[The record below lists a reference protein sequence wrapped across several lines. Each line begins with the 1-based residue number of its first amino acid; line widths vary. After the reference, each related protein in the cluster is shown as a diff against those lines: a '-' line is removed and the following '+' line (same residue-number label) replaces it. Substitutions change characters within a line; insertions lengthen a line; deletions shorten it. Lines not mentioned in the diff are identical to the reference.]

1 MRVRRRLAA
10 LLALTLL
17 MIIPLAGCQGGE
29 DESSSPVLVVATP
42 TPKADLSTLNIV
54 MPENV
59 ETLHPLRATQR
70 EVRSLL
76 GLVYESLLTYDEE
89 GNPTGGLAASME
101 PDDTAK
107 VWTVKLRTQASWQ
120 GSGRPISADDVIF
133 TLDLIRQIGQEGAY
147 ASVLDYLEN
156 WEKVDDTTVRISC
169 KHGFMGNQMALDFP
183 IVPMDAGFTA
193 DSAPNPGVGTGP
205 YVLGELKEGESLTLT
220 VNPSWWKQ
228 QPSIK
233 TIVAHRYPD
242 TQTASTSL
250 MLRQLDVVQTDDV
263 VTDQYSYAGDVNTYE
278 YVTPYFEFLAFNMAS
293 PNVADVRFRQAVA
306 YSLNR
311 KEIASDVYMNHVTLA
326 DSPFFP
332 GNALLKEEAALE
344 QDVAQAQSLLTAMGW
359 NNQTQLTLLTY
370 DNKQDPVRQEAA
382 NLIARQ
388 LGEQGIIVNV
398 IAKSGDEFT
407 KDLEEGNYDLLLAG
421 WYLGEVPDMS
431 FGLSSAGEGNVTGY
445 NSPAMDQK
453 LAALLESGSSGFA
466 DALAAVKAQ
475 LAEDVPLVSLYFR
488 NHTLLT
494 TAQIKGVGRVEED
507 NAFISI
513 DQWIVGQSE

>member
-1 MRVRRRLAA
+1 MRAKRRLAA
-10 LLALTLL
+10 LLALLL
-17 MIIPLAGCQGGE
+17 LAVPLAACQGDG
-29 DESSSPVLVVATP
+29 DQASSPVLVVATP
-42 TPKADLSTLNIV
+42 TPKADLSTLHIV

-76 GLVYESLLTYDEE
+76 GLVYESLLTYDGE
-89 GNPTGGLAASME
+89 GNPTGGLAASLE
-101 PDDTAK
+101 PDETAK

-120 GSGRPISADDVIF
+120 GSGRPLSADDVIF
-133 TLDLIRQIGQEGAY
+133 TLDLIRQIGEDGAY

-156 WEKVDDTTVRISC
+156 WEKVDETTVRISC

-205 YVLGELKEGESLTLT
+205 YTMGELQEGENLTLT

-233 TIVAHRYPD
+233 TVVAHRYPD
-242 TQTASTSL
+242 TQTASTSV

-293 PNVADVRFRQAVA
+293 PNVSDIRLRQAVA

-326 DSPFFP
+326 DSPLFP
-332 GNALLKEEAALE
+332 GNALLKEEASLE
-344 QDVAQAQSLLTAMGW
+344 QDAAQAQSLLAAMGW
-359 NNQTQLTLLTY
+359 NSQIQLTLLTY
-370 DNKQDPVRQEAA
+370 DNKQDPLRLEAA

-388 LGEQGIIVNV
+388 LGEQGITVQV
-398 IAKSGDEFT
+398 VAKSGDAFT
-407 KDLEEGNYDLLLAG
+407 QELEGGNFDLLLAG
-421 WYLGEVPDMS
+421 WYLGEVPDLS
-431 FGLSSAGEGNVTGY
+431 FALSSTGEGNVTGY
-445 NSPAMDQK
+445 ASAAMDQK
-453 LAALLESGSSGFA
+453 LAALLESGSSGF
-466 DALAAVKAQ
+466 DSALAAVKDQ
-475 LAEDVPLVSLYFR
+475 LAEDMPLISLYFR

-494 TAQIKGVGRVEED
+494 AAQVKGVGRVEED
-507 NAFISI
+507 NAFLSI

>member
-1 MRVRRRLAA
+1 MRAKRRLAA
-10 LLALTLL
+10 LLALLL
-17 MIIPLAGCQGGE
+17 LAVPLAACQGDG
-29 DESSSPVLVVATP
+29 DQASSPVLVVATP
-42 TPKADLSTLNIV
+42 TPKADLSTLHIV

-76 GLVYESLLTYDEE
+76 GLVYESLLTYDGE
-89 GNPTGGLAASME
+89 GNPTGGLAASLE
-101 PDDTAK
+101 PDETAK

-120 GSGRPISADDVIF
+120 GSGRPLSADDVIF
-133 TLDLIRQIGQEGAY
+133 TLDLIRQIGGDGAY

-156 WEKVDDTTVRISC
+156 WEKVDETTVRISC

-205 YVLGELKEGESLTLT
+205 YTMGELQEGENLTLT
-220 VNPSWWKQ
+220 ANPSWWKQ

-233 TIVAHRYPD
+233 TVVAHRYPD
-242 TQTASTSL
+242 TQTASTSV

-293 PNVADVRFRQAVA
+293 PNVSDIRLRQAVA

-332 GNALLKEEAALE
+332 GNALLKEEASLE
-344 QDVAQAQSLLTAMGW
+344 QDAAQAQSLLAAMGW
-359 NNQTQLTLLTY
+359 NSQIQLTLLTY
-370 DNKQDPVRQEAA
+370 DNKQDPLRLEAA

-388 LGEQGIIVNV
+388 LGEQGITVQV
-398 IAKSGDEFT
+398 VAKSGDAFT
-407 KDLEEGNYDLLLAG
+407 QELEGGNFDLLLAG
-421 WYLGEVPDMS
+421 WYLGEVPDLS
-431 FGLSSAGEGNVTGY
+431 FALSSAGEGNVTGY
-445 NSPAMDQK
+445 ASAAMDQK
-453 LAALLESGSSGFA
+453 LAALLESGSSGF
-466 DALAAVKAQ
+466 DGALAAVKDQ
-475 LAEDVPLVSLYFR
+475 LAEDMPLISLYFR

-494 TAQIKGVGRVEED
+494 AAQVKGVGRVEED
-507 NAFISI
+507 NAFLSI

>member
-1 MRVRRRLAA
+1 MRAKRRLAA
-10 LLALTLL
+10 LLALLL
-17 MIIPLAGCQGGE
+17 LAVPLAACQGDG
-29 DESSSPVLVVATP
+29 DQASSPVLVVATP
-42 TPKADLSTLNIV
+42 TPKADLSTLHIV

-76 GLVYESLLTYDEE
+76 GLVYESLLTYDGE
-89 GNPTGGLAASME
+89 GNPTGGLAASLE
-101 PDDTAK
+101 PDETAK

-120 GSGRPISADDVIF
+120 GSGRPLSADDVIF
-133 TLDLIRQIGQEGAY
+133 TLDLIRQIGEDGAY

-156 WEKVDDTTVRISC
+156 WEKVDETTVRISC

-205 YVLGELKEGESLTLT
+205 YTMGELQEGENLTLT
-220 VNPSWWKQ
+220 ANPSWWKQ

-233 TIVAHRYPD
+233 TVVAHRYPD
-242 TQTASTSL
+242 TQTASTSV

-293 PNVADVRFRQAVA
+293 PNVSDVRLRQAVA

-332 GNALLKEEAALE
+332 GNALLKEEASLE
-344 QDVAQAQSLLTAMGW
+344 QDAAQAQSLLAAMGW
-359 NNQTQLTLLTY
+359 NSQIQLTLLTY
-370 DNKQDPVRQEAA
+370 DNKQDPLRLEAA

-388 LGEQGIIVNV
+388 LGEQGITVQV
-398 IAKSGDEFT
+398 VAKSGDAFT
-407 KDLEEGNYDLLLAG
+407 QELEGGNFDLLLAG
-421 WYLGEVPDMS
+421 WYLGEVPDLS
-431 FGLSSAGEGNVTGY
+431 FALSSTGEGNVTGY
-445 NSPAMDQK
+445 ASAAMDQK
-453 LAALLESGSSGFA
+453 LAALLESGSSGF
-466 DALAAVKAQ
+466 DSALAAVKDQ
-475 LAEDVPLVSLYFR
+475 LAEDMPLISLYFR

-494 TAQIKGVGRVEED
+494 AAQVKGVGRVEED
-507 NAFISI
+507 NAFLSI

>member
-1 MRVRRRLAA
+1 MRAKRRLAA
-10 LLALTLL
+10 LLALLL
-17 MIIPLAGCQGGE
+17 LAVPLAACQGDG
-29 DESSSPVLVVATP
+29 DQASSPVLVVATP
-42 TPKADLSTLNIV
+42 TPKADLSTLHIV

-76 GLVYESLLTYDEE
+76 GLVYESLLTYDGE
-89 GNPTGGLAASME
+89 GNPTGGLAASLE
-101 PDDTAK
+101 PDETAK

-120 GSGRPISADDVIF
+120 GSGRPLSADDVIF
-133 TLDLIRQIGQEGAY
+133 TLDLIRQIGEDGAY

-156 WEKVDDTTVRISC
+156 WEKVDETTVRISC

-205 YVLGELKEGESLTLT
+205 YTMGELQEGENLTLT

-233 TIVAHRYPD
+233 TVVAHRYPD
-242 TQTASTSL
+242 TQTASTSV

-293 PNVADVRFRQAVA
+293 PNVSDIRLRQAVA

-332 GNALLKEEAALE
+332 GNALLKEEASLE
-344 QDVAQAQSLLTAMGW
+344 QDAAQAQSLLAAMGW
-359 NNQTQLTLLTY
+359 NSQIQLTLLTY
-370 DNKQDPVRQEAA
+370 DNKQDPLRLEAA

-388 LGEQGIIVNV
+388 LGEQGITVQV
-398 IAKSGDEFT
+398 VAKSGDAFT
-407 KDLEEGNYDLLLAG
+407 QELEGGNFDLLLAG
-421 WYLGEVPDMS
+421 WYLGEVPDLS
-431 FGLSSAGEGNVTGY
+431 FALSSTGEGNVTGY
-445 NSPAMDQK
+445 ASAAMDQK
-453 LAALLESGSSGFA
+453 LAALLESGSSGF
-466 DALAAVKAQ
+466 DSALAAVKDQ
-475 LAEDVPLVSLYFR
+475 LAEDMPLISLYFR

-494 TAQIKGVGRVEED
+494 AAQVKGVGRVEED
-507 NAFISI
+507 NAFLSI